1 MPYLKIKGLKKWHTS
16 ILTIEPHYR
25 IIRISAY
32 SEPGLRSGREE

>member
-25 IIRISAY
+25 VIRISA
-32 SEPGLRSGREE
+32 SPDPGLRTVMAG